1 MRRVR
6 ILASLI
12 GMIMLFSVLSA
23 GVAFA
28 HPVGAEHA
36 FTDHGLDGSAPI
48 GSHISGPGF
57 ANGPGVGPASGP
69 VGNNPLCPRHHDQHV
84 DA

>member
-28 HPVGAEHA
+28 HSDGAEDA
-36 FTDHGLDGSAPI
+36 FTNHAHLRPVARAVDPTGPGWANGVGPT
-48 GSHISGPGF
+48 GPGF
-57 ANGPGVGPASGP
+57 KGIT
-69 VGNNPLCPRHHDQHV
+69 NNPLCPRHVIGHP
-84 DA
+84 